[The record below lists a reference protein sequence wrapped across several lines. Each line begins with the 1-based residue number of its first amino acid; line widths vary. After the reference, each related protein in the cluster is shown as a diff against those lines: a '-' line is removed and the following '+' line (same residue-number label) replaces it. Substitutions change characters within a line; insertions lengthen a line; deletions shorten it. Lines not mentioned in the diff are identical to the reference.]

1 MDKKLNIILVIQG
14 FTLLWLGLLSYWQFQ
29 AQTNVNTKA
38 TATAP
43 AAAVEAIKP
52 NTSAESAIT
61 PPQFQDESLTSISFE
76 QERFNF
82 GTIKE
87 GEKVSYAFKFKNTG
101 NRPLIISNAK
111 GSCGCTVP
119 QWPKEPIAPGGSG
132 EIKVEFNSEKKL
144 GKNDKYV
151 MVEGNFAKKQLTISG
166 EVIGFNNK

>member
-1 MDKKLNIILVIQG
+1 
-14 FTLLWLGLLSYWQFQ
+14 LSYWQLKPS
-29 AQTNVNTKA
+29 NNH
-38 TATAP
+38 P
-43 AAAVEAIKP
+43 NSSSP
-52 NTSAESAIT
+52 NTSAPTEAVKPKTSPESAIT

-101 NRPLIISNAK
+101 NRPLVISNAK

-119 QWPKEPIAPGGSG
+119 QWPKEPIPPGGSG

-151 MVEGNFAKKQLTISG
+151 MVEGNFPKKQLTISG
-166 EVIGFNNK
+166 EVIGFSTNK